1 MNYRRRDAKDYAR
14 EHFKGIWAAALTPF
28 APDLAVD
35 EAGLRRNLRHWID
48 DLGIDGVFVCGKQG
62 EFFSMSVAER
72 KRSFDIAVE
81 ELGGHRTILSCSD
94 QNLDTVIDLA
104 KHAQAIGAD
113 YIVVHAPVLHFS
125 HKQDDT
131 LYQYYQSISEQVE
144 IGIALW
150 SHPDSGYLMSPE
162 LCARVADIP
171 NVVAIK
177 YSVPRDMYARLTRLA
192 GDKILVSTASEEEW
206 FDNIVELG
214 WRLYLCSSPPYLL
227 QTKADR
233 RMREYTDLAFR
244 GEIARAKAVRDSL
257 DPVRAA
263 LRRTRPAEKFHAHS
277 KCWQELLGQAG
288 GAVRRPLLE
297 LTQAERDA
305 TRRAFELPP
314 ETRRAQPTLVGGLIE
329 GGDMRRLHAFNFQN
343 WINQNQHLL
352 KPPVGNKKVFEDG
365 EMTVQVVGGP
375 NERTDYHDD
384 PVEEFFYQLKGD
396 MLLKVVDN
404 GNFYD
409 VPIREGEVFLLP
421 AHVRHSP
428 QRPQEGSVG
437 LVVEAA
443 RPDELD
449 AFEWYCFDCRALVHR
464 IEVKVEHLVK
474 DLPPLYEAFYA
485 DEKARKC
492 KNCGAIHPGKRP
504 PPGWVKI

>member
-28 APDLAVD
+28 APNLAPD
-35 EAGLRRNLRHWID
+35 EAGLRRNLRHWVD

-62 EFFSMSVAER
+62 EFFSMSIAER

-131 LYQYYQSISEQVE
+131 LYQYYQTISEQVE

-162 LCARVADIP
+162 LCARVAGIP

-244 GEIARAKAVRDSL
+244 GESRARRPCATVSIRCA
-257 DPVRAA
+257 
-263 LRRTRPAEKFHAHS
+263 RRFGARGRRKNSMPTRSAGRSCWGRPAAR
-277 KCWQELLGQAG
+277 CAG
-288 GAVRRPLLE
+288 RCSSSRRRRGTPRGARSRP
-297 LTQAERDA
+297 
-305 TRRAFELPP
+305 
-314 ETRRAQPTLVGGLIE
+314 
-329 GGDMRRLHAFNFQN
+329 
-343 WINQNQHLL
+343 
-352 KPPVGNKKVFEDG
+352 
-365 EMTVQVVGGP
+365 
-375 NERTDYHDD
+375 
-384 PVEEFFYQLKGD
+384 
-396 MLLKVVDN
+396 
-404 GNFYD
+404 
-409 VPIREGEVFLLP
+409 
-421 AHVRHSP
+421 
-428 QRPQEGSVG
+428 
-437 LVVEAA
+437 AA
-443 RPDELD
+443 
-449 AFEWYCFDCRALVHR
+449 
-464 IEVKVEHLVK
+464 
-474 DLPPLYEAFYA
+474 
-485 DEKARKC
+485 
-492 KNCGAIHPGKRP
+492 
-504 PPGWVKI
+504 